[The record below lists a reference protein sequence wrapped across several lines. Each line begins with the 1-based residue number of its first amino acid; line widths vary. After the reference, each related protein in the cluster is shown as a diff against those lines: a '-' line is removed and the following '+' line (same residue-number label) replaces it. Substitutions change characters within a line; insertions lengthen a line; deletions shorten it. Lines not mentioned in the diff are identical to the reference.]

1 MCLIL
6 ECSAM
11 PSAWNQPSAKRDD
24 DFQGPPPP
32 LNKIKFNEGAPK
44 PTPKLAPKFP
54 PTVI

>member
-6 ECSAM
+6 E
-11 PSAWNQPSAKRDD
+11 WPSAKLDD

-44 PTPKLAPKFP
+44 LAQKLASKLPPK
-54 PTVI
+54 II